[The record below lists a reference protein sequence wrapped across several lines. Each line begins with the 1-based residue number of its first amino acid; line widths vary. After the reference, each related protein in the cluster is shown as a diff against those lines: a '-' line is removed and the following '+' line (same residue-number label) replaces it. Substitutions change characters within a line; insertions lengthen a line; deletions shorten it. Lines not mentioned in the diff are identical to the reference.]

1 MAWVCKAKFKDKIDD
16 KADEEG
22 GSIKKGLALGNEQS
36 DDE

>member
-1 MAWVCKAKFKDKIDD
+1 MAWVCKTKFKDMIDD

-22 GSIKKGLALGNEQS
+22 EPIKKRLALGNEQS